1 VGRKDSGRRGR
12 KTRPFQRRGPFFLDS
27 LEEFAEVGVVKRTVA
42 EAIVNFLSFSGETS
56 AHVGELAGFNDREW
70 RQAVSWLHDAGLALY
85 LLQKLKQGNVTD
97 IVPTTILSRLE
108 ENLTANRRR
117 VAYMAHQF
125 EFLNQRLN
133 AASVRYA
140 AVKGFSLVPQFCPD
154 ASLRHQSDFDY
165 LVDHRSLPLAQTV
178 LEEAGYFLSKHKANE
193 FVFLMP
199 SRAIPPPDDAQYEA
213 HAPHAVE
220 LRVAFW
226 DSDFHGV
233 FLTGPRFSVDNTKT
247 QRWQDSVFPAL
258 PEEDAFLL
266 QVIHAF
272 NHVLA
277 GWVRMSWLYEIG
289 YFLNQRST
297 DKQLW
302 QLVERRI
309 GDNALLREIVIV
321 VTELSAHFFKAPL
334 PTTSI
339 IWAQKLD
346 PAVRIWIKNYARR
359 WVFAKNR
366 VDQLGLFSA
375 AKVVLFLHQQYLPDA
390 SVRRHQMRL
399 RLLPWEQLFR
409 RAGSITSKSLANSG
423 ERRRQ
428 LKHALIRFL
437 FHATAGL
444 RYLWE
449 VPRWRRL
456 NKASARLSCSTKPEL
471 PVAGLVG
478 AQSPESTLQS

>member
-1 VGRKDSGRRGR
+1 
-12 KTRPFQRRGPFFLDS
+12 
-27 LEEFAEVGVVKRTVA
+27 VKRTVA
-42 EAIVNFLSFSGETS
+42 EAVVNFLSFSGKTS
-56 AHVGELAGFNDREW
+56 AHVGELAGFRDREW
-70 RQAVSWLHDAGLALY
+70 KQGVSWLHDAGLALY
-85 LLQKLKQGNVTD
+85 LLQKLKQGNVPD
-97 IVPTTILSRLE
+97 IFPTATLSRLE
-108 ENLTANRRR
+108 ENLAANRRR
-117 VAYMAHQF
+117 VVYMASQF
-125 EFLNQRLN
+125 EFLNQKLS
-133 AASVRYA
+133 AGGVRYA

-178 LEEAGYFLSKHKANE
+178 LEEAGYFLSKHKTNE

-199 SRAIPPPDDAQYEA
+199 SRAIPPPDDEQYEA

-233 FLTGPRFSVDNTKT
+233 ILTGPRFSVDNTKT

-272 NHVLA
+272 NHVLT
-277 GWVRMSWLYEIG
+277 GGVRMAWLYEIG
-289 YFLNQRST
+289 YFLSQRST
-297 DKQLW
+297 DELLW
-302 QLVERRI
+302 QRVERRI
-309 GDNALLREIVIV
+309 GENALLREIVIV
-321 VTELSAHFFKAPL
+321 VTDLSAHFFKAPL

-339 IWAQKLD
+339 TWAQKLD
-346 PAVRIWIKNYARR
+346 PAVRIWIKNYART

-390 SVRRHQMRL
+390 SVRRHQMRI
-399 RLLPWEQLFR
+399 RLLPLEQLFQ
-409 RAGSITSKSLANSG
+409 RAGSITGKSSANAG
-423 ERRRQ
+423 GRRRQ

-437 FHATAGL
+437 FHVTAGV

-456 NKASARLSCSTKPEL
+456 NKASAHLSSLTKRESRAAD
-471 PVAGLVG
+471 PVE
-478 AQSPESTLQS
+478 AQSPASTQS

>member
-1 VGRKDSGRRGR
+1 
-12 KTRPFQRRGPFFLDS
+12 
-27 LEEFAEVGVVKRTVA
+27 VKRTVA
-42 EAIVNFLSFSGETS
+42 EAVVNYLSFSGKTS
-56 AHVGELAGFNDREW
+56 AHVGELAGFRDREW
-70 RQAVSWLHDAGLALY
+70 KQGVSWLHDTGLALY
-85 LLQKLKQGNVTD
+85 LLQKLKRGNVTD
-97 IVPTTILSRLE
+97 IVPKATLSRLE
-108 ENLTANRRR
+108 ENLAANRRR
-117 VAYMAHQF
+117 VIYMASQF
-125 EFLNQRLN
+125 EFLNQKLS
-133 AASVRYA
+133 AAGVRYA

-165 LVDHRSLPLAQTV
+165 LIDHQSLPLAQTV

-199 SRAIPPPDDAQYEA
+199 SRAIPPPDDEQYEA

-233 FLTGPRFSVDNTKT
+233 FLTGPRFSVDNTRT
-247 QRWQDSVFPAL
+247 QRWQNSVFPAL

-272 NHVLA
+272 NHVLT
-277 GWVRMSWLYEIG
+277 GGVRMAWLYEIG
-289 YFLNQRST
+289 YFLSQRST
-297 DKQLW
+297 DELLW
-302 QLVERRI
+302 QRVERRI
-309 GDNALLREIVIV
+309 GEDALLREIVVV

-346 PAVRIWIKNYARR
+346 PAVRIWINNYART

-390 SVRRHQMRL
+390 SRRHQMRI
-399 RLLPWEQLFR
+399 RLLPLEQLFQ
-409 RAGSITSKSLANSG
+409 RAGSITGKSSANDG
-423 ERRRQ
+423 GRRRQ

-449 VPRWRRL
+449 IPRWRRL
-456 NKASARLSCSTKPEL
+456 NKASARRSSSTERESPAADIL
-471 PVAGLVG
+471 GV
-478 AQSPESTLQS
+478 QSPESTVQL

>member
-1 VGRKDSGRRGR
+1 M
-12 KTRPFQRRGPFFLDS
+12 
-27 LEEFAEVGVVKRTVA
+27 KRTVA
-42 EAIVNFLSFSGETS
+42 EAVVNYLSFSGKTS
-56 AHVGELAGFNDREW
+56 AHVGELAGFRDREW
-70 RQAVSWLHDAGLALY
+70 KQGVSWLHDTGLALY
-85 LLQKLKQGNVTD
+85 LLQKLKRGNVTD
-97 IVPTTILSRLE
+97 IVPKATLSRLE
-108 ENLTANRRR
+108 ENLAANRRR
-117 VAYMAHQF
+117 VIYMASQF
-125 EFLNQRLN
+125 EFLNQKLS
-133 AASVRYA
+133 AAGVRYA

-165 LVDHRSLPLAQTV
+165 LIDHQSLPLAQTV

-199 SRAIPPPDDAQYEA
+199 SRAIPPPDDEQYEA

-233 FLTGPRFSVDNTKT
+233 FLTGPRFSVDNTRT
-247 QRWQDSVFPAL
+247 QRWQNSVFPAL

-272 NHVLA
+272 NHVLT
-277 GWVRMSWLYEIG
+277 GGVRMAWLYEIG
-289 YFLNQRST
+289 YFLSQRST
-297 DKQLW
+297 DELLW
-302 QLVERRI
+302 QRVERRI
-309 GDNALLREIVIV
+309 GEDALLREIVVV

-346 PAVRIWIKNYARR
+346 PAVRIWINNYART

-390 SVRRHQMRL
+390 SRRHQMRI
-399 RLLPWEQLFR
+399 RLLPLEQLFQ
-409 RAGSITSKSLANSG
+409 RAGSITGKSSANDG
-423 ERRRQ
+423 GRRRQ

-449 VPRWRRL
+449 IPRWRRL
-456 NKASARLSCSTKPEL
+456 NKASARRSSSTERESPAADIL
-471 PVAGLVG
+471 GV
-478 AQSPESTLQS
+478 QSPESTVQL

>member
-1 VGRKDSGRRGR
+1 M
-12 KTRPFQRRGPFFLDS
+12 
-27 LEEFAEVGVVKRTVA
+27 KRTVA
-42 EAIVNFLSFSGETS
+42 EAVVNYLSFSGKTS
-56 AHVGELAGFNDREW
+56 AHVGELAGFRDREW
-70 RQAVSWLHDAGLALY
+70 KQGVSWLHDTGLALY
-85 LLQKLKQGNVTD
+85 LLQKLKRGNVTD
-97 IVPTTILSRLE
+97 IVPKATLSRLE
-108 ENLTANRRR
+108 ENLAANRRR
-117 VAYMAHQF
+117 VIYMASQF
-125 EFLNQRLN
+125 EFLNQKLS
-133 AASVRYA
+133 AAGVRYA

-165 LVDHRSLPLAQTV
+165 LIDHQSLPLAQTV

-199 SRAIPPPDDAQYEA
+199 SRAIPPPDDEQYEA

-233 FLTGPRFSVDNTKT
+233 FLTGPRFSVDNTRT
-247 QRWQDSVFPAL
+247 QRWQNSVFPAL

-272 NHVLA
+272 NHVLT
-277 GWVRMSWLYEIG
+277 GGVRMAWLYEIG
-289 YFLNQRST
+289 YFLSQRST
-297 DKQLW
+297 DELLW
-302 QLVERRI
+302 QRVERRI
-309 GDNALLREIVIV
+309 GEDALLREIVVV

-346 PAVRIWIKNYARR
+346 PAVRIWINNYART

-390 SVRRHQMRL
+390 SRRHQMRI
-399 RLLPWEQLFR
+399 RLLPLEQLFQ
-409 RAGSITSKSLANSG
+409 RAGSITGKSSANDG
-423 ERRRQ
+423 GRRRQ

-456 NKASARLSCSTKPEL
+456 NRASAHLSSSTKRESPAADLLE
-471 PVAGLVG
+471 AH
-478 AQSPESTLQS
+478 SPESTVHL

>member
-1 VGRKDSGRRGR
+1 M
-12 KTRPFQRRGPFFLDS
+12 
-27 LEEFAEVGVVKRTVA
+27 KRTVA
-42 EAIVNFLSFSGETS
+42 EAVVNFLSFSGETS

-97 IVPTTILSRLE
+97 IVPTATLCRLE
-108 ENLTANRRR
+108 ENLAANRRR
-117 VAYMAHQF
+117 VVYMASQF
-125 EFLNQRLN
+125 EFLNQKLS
-133 AASVRYA
+133 AAGVRYA

-199 SRAIPPPDDAQYEA
+199 SRAIPPPDDEQYEA

-258 PEEDAFLL
+258 PEEDAFLI

-272 NHVLA
+272 NHVLT
-277 GWVRMSWLYEIG
+277 GGVRMAWLYEIG
-289 YFLNQRST
+289 YFLSQRST
-297 DKQLW
+297 DELLW
-302 QLVERRI
+302 QRVERRI
-309 GDNALLREIVIV
+309 GENALLREIVIV
-321 VTELSAHFFKAPL
+321 VTELSAHFFKASL

-346 PAVRIWIKNYARR
+346 PAVRIWIKNYARM

-366 VDQLGLFSA
+366 VDQLALFSA

-390 SVRRHQMRL
+390 SVRRHQMRI

-437 FHATAGL
+437 FHATAGF

-456 NKASARLSCSTKPEL
+456 NKASARLSSSTKRESPAEDIL
-471 PVAGLVG
+471 GV
-478 AQSPESTLQS
+478 QSPESTVQL

>member
-1 VGRKDSGRRGR
+1 M
-12 KTRPFQRRGPFFLDS
+12 
-27 LEEFAEVGVVKRTVA
+27 KRTVS
-42 EAIVNFLSFSGETS
+42 EAVVNYLSFSGKTS
-56 AHVGELAGFNDREW
+56 AHVGELAGFRDREW
-70 RQAVSWLHDAGLALY
+70 KQGVSWLHDAGLALY

-97 IVPTTILSRLE
+97 IVPKATLSRLE
-108 ENLTANRRR
+108 ENLAANRRR
-117 VAYMAHQF
+117 VIYMASQF
-125 EFLNQRLN
+125 EFLNQKLS
-133 AASVRYA
+133 AAGVRYA

-165 LVDHRSLPLAQTV
+165 LIDHQSLPLAQTV

-199 SRAIPPPDDAQYEA
+199 SRAIPPPDDEQYEA

-233 FLTGPRFSVDNTKT
+233 FLTGPRFSVDNTRT

-272 NHVLA
+272 NHVLT
-277 GWVRMSWLYEIG
+277 GGVRMAWLYEIG
-289 YFLNQRST
+289 YFLSQRST
-297 DKQLW
+297 DELLW
-302 QLVERRI
+302 QRVERRI
-309 GDNALLREIVIV
+309 GEDALLRGIVVV
-321 VTELSAHFFKAPL
+321 VTELSAYFFKAPI

-346 PAVRIWIKNYARR
+346 PAVRIWINNYART

-390 SVRRHQMRL
+390 GARRHLTRI
-399 RLLPWEQLFR
+399 RLLPWQQLFQ
-409 RAGSITSKSLANSG
+409 RAGSITGKSSASDG
-423 ERRRQ
+423 GRRRQ
-428 LKHALIRFL
+428 LKHAVIRFL
-437 FHATAGL
+437 FHVTAGL

-449 VPRWRRL
+449 IPRWRRL
-456 NKASARLSCSTKPEL
+456 NKASARRSSSTRRESPAADIL
-471 PVAGLVG
+471 GV
-478 AQSPESTLQS
+478 QSPESTVQL

>member
-1 VGRKDSGRRGR
+1 
-12 KTRPFQRRGPFFLDS
+12 
-27 LEEFAEVGVVKRTVA
+27 VKRTVA
-42 EAIVNFLSFSGETS
+42 EAVVNYLSFSGKTS
-56 AHVGELAGFNDREW
+56 AHVGELAGFRDREW
-70 RQAVSWLHDAGLALY
+70 KQGVSWLHDTGLALY
-85 LLQKLKQGNVTD
+85 LLQKLKRGNVTD
-97 IVPTTILSRLE
+97 IVPKATLSRLE
-108 ENLTANRRR
+108 ENLAANRRR
-117 VAYMAHQF
+117 VIYMASQF
-125 EFLNQRLN
+125 EFLNQKLS
-133 AASVRYA
+133 AAGVRYA

-165 LVDHRSLPLAQTV
+165 LIDHQSLPLAQTV

-199 SRAIPPPDDAQYEA
+199 SRVIPPPDDEQYEA

-233 FLTGPRFSVDNTKT
+233 FLTGPRFSVDNTRT
-247 QRWQDSVFPAL
+247 QRWQNSVFPAL

-272 NHVLA
+272 NHVLT
-277 GWVRMSWLYEIG
+277 GGVRMAWLYEIG
-289 YFLNQRST
+289 YFLSQRST
-297 DKQLW
+297 DELLW
-302 QLVERRI
+302 QRVERRI
-309 GDNALLREIVIV
+309 GEDALLREIVVV

-346 PAVRIWIKNYARR
+346 PAVRIWINNYART

-390 SVRRHQMRL
+390 SRRHQMRI
-399 RLLPWEQLFR
+399 RLLPLEQLFQ
-409 RAGSITSKSLANSG
+409 RAGSITGKSSANDG
-423 ERRRQ
+423 GRRRQ

-449 VPRWRRL
+449 IPRWRRL
-456 NKASARLSCSTKPEL
+456 NKASARRSSSTERESPAADIL
-471 PVAGLVG
+471 GV
-478 AQSPESTLQS
+478 QSPESTVQL

>member
-1 VGRKDSGRRGR
+1 
-12 KTRPFQRRGPFFLDS
+12 
-27 LEEFAEVGVVKRTVA
+27 VKRTVA
-42 EAIVNFLSFSGETS
+42 EAVVNYLSFSGKTS
-56 AHVGELAGFNDREW
+56 AHVGELAGFRDREW
-70 RQAVSWLHDAGLALY
+70 KQGVSWLHDTGLALY
-85 LLQKLKQGNVTD
+85 LLQKLKRGNVTD
-97 IVPTTILSRLE
+97 IVPKATLSRLE
-108 ENLTANRRR
+108 ENLAANRRR
-117 VAYMAHQF
+117 VIYMASQF
-125 EFLNQRLN
+125 EFLNQKLS
-133 AASVRYA
+133 AAGVRYA

-165 LVDHRSLPLAQTV
+165 LIDHQSLPLAQTV

-199 SRAIPPPDDAQYEA
+199 SRAIPPPDDEQYEA

-233 FLTGPRFSVDNTKT
+233 FLTGPRFSVDNTRT
-247 QRWQDSVFPAL
+247 QRWQNSVFPAL

-272 NHVLA
+272 NHVLT
-277 GWVRMSWLYEIG
+277 GGVRMAWLYEIG
-289 YFLNQRST
+289 YFLSQRST
-297 DKQLW
+297 DELLW
-302 QLVERRI
+302 QRVERRI
-309 GDNALLREIVIV
+309 GEDALLREIVVV

-346 PAVRIWIKNYARR
+346 PAVRIWINNYART

-390 SVRRHQMRL
+390 SRRHQMRI
-399 RLLPWEQLFR
+399 RFLPLEQLFQ
-409 RAGSITSKSLANSG
+409 RAGSITGKSSANDG
-423 ERRRQ
+423 GRRRQ

-449 VPRWRRL
+449 IPRWRRL
-456 NKASARLSCSTKPEL
+456 NKASARRSSSTERESPAADIL
-471 PVAGLVG
+471 GV
-478 AQSPESTLQS
+478 QSPESTVQL

>member
-1 VGRKDSGRRGR
+1 
-12 KTRPFQRRGPFFLDS
+12 
-27 LEEFAEVGVVKRTVA
+27 VKRTVA
-42 EAIVNFLSFSGETS
+42 EAVVNYLSFSGKTS
-56 AHVGELAGFNDREW
+56 AHVGELAGFRNREW
-70 RQAVSWLHDAGLALY
+70 KQGVSWLHDTGLALY
-85 LLQKLKQGNVTD
+85 LLQKLKRGNVTD
-97 IVPTTILSRLE
+97 IVPKATLSRLE
-108 ENLTANRRR
+108 ENLAANRRR
-117 VAYMAHQF
+117 VIYMASQF
-125 EFLNQRLN
+125 EFLNQKLS
-133 AASVRYA
+133 AAGVRYA

-165 LVDHRSLPLAQTV
+165 LIDHQSLPLAQTV

-199 SRAIPPPDDAQYEA
+199 SRAIPPPDDEQYEA

-233 FLTGPRFSVDNTKT
+233 FLTGPRFSVDNTRT
-247 QRWQDSVFPAL
+247 QRWQNSVFPAL

-272 NHVLA
+272 NHVLT
-277 GWVRMSWLYEIG
+277 GGVRMAWLYEIG
-289 YFLNQRST
+289 YFLSQRST
-297 DKQLW
+297 DELLW
-302 QLVERRI
+302 QRVERRI
-309 GDNALLREIVIV
+309 GEDALLREIVVV

-346 PAVRIWIKNYARR
+346 PAVRIWINNYART

-390 SVRRHQMRL
+390 SRRHQMRI
-399 RLLPWEQLFR
+399 RLLPLEQLFQ
-409 RAGSITSKSLANSG
+409 RAGSITGKSSANDG
-423 ERRRQ
+423 GRRRQ

-449 VPRWRRL
+449 IPRWRRL
-456 NKASARLSCSTKPEL
+456 NKASARRSSSTERESPAADIL
-471 PVAGLVG
+471 GV
-478 AQSPESTLQS
+478 QSPESTVQL

>member
-1 VGRKDSGRRGR
+1 MCRG
-12 KTRPFQRRGPFFLDS
+12 
-27 LEEFAEVGVVKRTVA
+27 GVVKRTVA
-42 EAIVNFLSFSGETS
+42 EAVVNYFSFSGKTS
-56 AHVGELAGFNDREW
+56 ADVGELTGFRDREW
-70 RQAVSWLHDAGLALY
+70 KQGVSWLHDAGLALY
-85 LLQKLKQGNVTD
+85 LLQKLRQGNVTD
-97 IVPTTILSRLE
+97 IVPTATLSRLE
-108 ENLTANRRR
+108 ENLAANRRR
-117 VAYMAHQF
+117 VIYMASQF
-125 EFLNQRLN
+125 EFLNQKLS
-133 AASVRYA
+133 AAGVRYA

-165 LVDHRSLPLAQTV
+165 LIDHQSLPLAQTV

-199 SRAIPPPDDAQYEA
+199 SRAIPPPDDEQYEA

-233 FLTGPRFSVDNTKT
+233 FLTGPRFSVDNTRT

-272 NHVLA
+272 NHVLT
-277 GWVRMSWLYEIG
+277 GGVRMAWLYEIG
-289 YFLNQRST
+289 YFLSQRST
-297 DKQLW
+297 DELLW
-302 QLVERRI
+302 QRVERRI
-309 GDNALLREIVIV
+309 GEDALLREIVVV

-346 PAVRIWIKNYARR
+346 PAVRIWINNYART

-390 SVRRHQMRL
+390 GARRHLTRI
-399 RLLPWEQLFR
+399 RLLPWQQLFQ
-409 RAGSITSKSLANSG
+409 RAGSITGKSSASDG
-423 ERRRQ
+423 GRRRQ
-428 LKHALIRFL
+428 LKHAVIRFL
-437 FHATAGL
+437 FHVTAGL

-449 VPRWRRL
+449 IPRWRRL
-456 NKASARLSCSTKPEL
+456 NKASARRSSSTRRESPAADIL
-471 PVAGLVG
+471 GV
-478 AQSPESTLQS
+478 QSPESTVQL

>member
-1 VGRKDSGRRGR
+1 
-12 KTRPFQRRGPFFLDS
+12 
-27 LEEFAEVGVVKRTVA
+27 VKRTVA
-42 EAIVNFLSFSGETS
+42 EAVVNYLSFSGKTS
-56 AHVGELAGFNDREW
+56 AHVGELAGFRDREW
-70 RQAVSWLHDAGLALY
+70 KQGVSWLHDTGLALY

-97 IVPTTILSRLE
+97 IVPKATLSRLE
-108 ENLTANRRR
+108 ENLAANRRR
-117 VAYMAHQF
+117 VIYMASQF
-125 EFLNQRLN
+125 EFLNQKLS
-133 AASVRYA
+133 AAGVRYA

-165 LVDHRSLPLAQTV
+165 LIDHQSLPLAQTV

-199 SRAIPPPDDAQYEA
+199 SRAIPPPDDEQYEA

-233 FLTGPRFSVDNTKT
+233 FLTGPRFSVDNTRT
-247 QRWQDSVFPAL
+247 QRWQNSVFPAL

-272 NHVLA
+272 NHVLT
-277 GWVRMSWLYEIG
+277 GGVRMAWLYEIG
-289 YFLNQRST
+289 YFLSQRST
-297 DKQLW
+297 DELLW
-302 QLVERRI
+302 QRVERRI
-309 GDNALLREIVIV
+309 GEDALLREIVVV

-346 PAVRIWIKNYARR
+346 PAVRIWINNYART

-390 SVRRHQMRL
+390 SRRHQMRI
-399 RLLPWEQLFR
+399 RLLPLEQLFQ
-409 RAGSITSKSLANSG
+409 RAGSITGKSSANDG
-423 ERRRQ
+423 GRRRQ

-449 VPRWRRL
+449 IPRWRRL
-456 NKASARLSCSTKPEL
+456 NKASARRSSSTERESPAADIL
-471 PVAGLVG
+471 GV
-478 AQSPESTLQS
+478 QSPESTVQL

>member
-1 VGRKDSGRRGR
+1 
-12 KTRPFQRRGPFFLDS
+12 
-27 LEEFAEVGVVKRTVA
+27 VKRTVA
-42 EAIVNFLSFSGETS
+42 EAVVNYLSFSGKTS
-56 AHVGELAGFNDREW
+56 AHVGELAGFRNREW
-70 RQAVSWLHDAGLALY
+70 KQGVSWLHDTGLALY

-97 IVPTTILSRLE
+97 IVPKATLSRLE
-108 ENLTANRRR
+108 ENLAANRRR
-117 VAYMAHQF
+117 VIYMASQF
-125 EFLNQRLN
+125 EFLNQKLS
-133 AASVRYA
+133 AAGVRYA

-165 LVDHRSLPLAQTV
+165 LIDHQSLPLAQTV

-199 SRAIPPPDDAQYEA
+199 SRAIPPPDDEQYEA

-233 FLTGPRFSVDNTKT
+233 FLTGPRFSVDNTRT
-247 QRWQDSVFPAL
+247 QRWQNSVFPAL

-272 NHVLA
+272 NHVLT
-277 GWVRMSWLYEIG
+277 GGVRMAWLYEIG
-289 YFLNQRST
+289 YFLSQRST
-297 DKQLW
+297 DELLW
-302 QLVERRI
+302 QRVERRI
-309 GDNALLREIVIV
+309 GEDALLREIVVV

-346 PAVRIWIKNYARR
+346 PAVRIWINNYART

-390 SVRRHQMRL
+390 SRRHQMRI
-399 RLLPWEQLFR
+399 RLLPLEQLFQ
-409 RAGSITSKSLANSG
+409 RAGSITGKSSANDG
-423 ERRRQ
+423 GRRRQ

-449 VPRWRRL
+449 IPRWRRL
-456 NKASARLSCSTKPEL
+456 NKASARRSSSTERESPAADIL
-471 PVAGLVG
+471 GV
-478 AQSPESTLQS
+478 QSPESTVQL

>member
-1 VGRKDSGRRGR
+1 M
-12 KTRPFQRRGPFFLDS
+12 
-27 LEEFAEVGVVKRTVA
+27 KRTVA
-42 EAIVNFLSFSGETS
+42 EAVVNYLSFSGKTS
-56 AHVGELAGFNDREW
+56 AHVGELAGFRDREW
-70 RQAVSWLHDAGLALY
+70 KQGVSWLHDTGLALY

-97 IVPTTILSRLE
+97 IVPKATLSRLE
-108 ENLTANRRR
+108 ENLAANRRR
-117 VAYMAHQF
+117 VIYMASQF
-125 EFLNQRLN
+125 EFLNQKLS
-133 AASVRYA
+133 AAGVRYA

-165 LVDHRSLPLAQTV
+165 LIDHQSLPLAQTV

-199 SRAIPPPDDAQYEA
+199 SRAIPPPDDEQYEA

-233 FLTGPRFSVDNTKT
+233 FLTGPRFSVDNTRT
-247 QRWQDSVFPAL
+247 QRWQNSVFPAL

-272 NHVLA
+272 NHVLT
-277 GWVRMSWLYEIG
+277 GGVRMAWLYEIG
-289 YFLNQRST
+289 YFLSQRST
-297 DKQLW
+297 DELLW
-302 QLVERRI
+302 QRVERRI
-309 GDNALLREIVIV
+309 GEDALLREIVVV

-346 PAVRIWIKNYARR
+346 PAVRIWINNYART

-390 SVRRHQMRL
+390 SRRHQMRI
-399 RLLPWEQLFR
+399 RLLPLEQLFQ
-409 RAGSITSKSLANSG
+409 RAGSITGKSSANDG
-423 ERRRQ
+423 GRRRQ

-449 VPRWRRL
+449 IPRWRRL
-456 NKASARLSCSTKPEL
+456 NKASARRSSSTERESPAADIL
-471 PVAGLVG
+471 GV
-478 AQSPESTLQS
+478 QSPESTVQL

>member
-1 VGRKDSGRRGR
+1 
-12 KTRPFQRRGPFFLDS
+12 
-27 LEEFAEVGVVKRTVA
+27 VKRTVA
-42 EAIVNFLSFSGETS
+42 EAVVNYLSFSGKTS
-56 AHVGELAGFNDREW
+56 AHVGELAGFRDREW
-70 RQAVSWLHDAGLALY
+70 KQGVSWLHDTGLALY
-85 LLQKLKQGNVTD
+85 LLQKLKRGNVTD
-97 IVPTTILSRLE
+97 IVPKATLSRLE
-108 ENLTANRRR
+108 ENLAANRRR
-117 VAYMAHQF
+117 VIYMASQF
-125 EFLNQRLN
+125 EFLNQKLS
-133 AASVRYA
+133 AAGVRYA

-165 LVDHRSLPLAQTV
+165 LIDHQSLPLAQTV

-199 SRAIPPPDDAQYEA
+199 SRAIPPPDDEQYEA

-233 FLTGPRFSVDNTKT
+233 FLTGPRFSVDNTRT
-247 QRWQDSVFPAL
+247 QRWQNSVFPAL

-272 NHVLA
+272 NHVLT
-277 GWVRMSWLYEIG
+277 GGVRMAWLYEIG
-289 YFLNQRST
+289 YFLSQRST
-297 DKQLW
+297 DELLW
-302 QLVERRI
+302 QRVERRI
-309 GDNALLREIVIV
+309 GEDALLREIVVV

-346 PAVRIWIKNYARR
+346 PAVRIWINYYART

-390 SVRRHQMRL
+390 SRRHQMRI
-399 RLLPWEQLFR
+399 RLLPLEQLFQ
-409 RAGSITSKSLANSG
+409 RAGSITGKSSANDG
-423 ERRRQ
+423 GRRRQ

-449 VPRWRRL
+449 IPRWRRL
-456 NKASARLSCSTKPEL
+456 NKASARRSSSTERESPAADIL
-471 PVAGLVG
+471 GV
-478 AQSPESTLQS
+478 QSPESTVQL

>member
-1 VGRKDSGRRGR
+1 
-12 KTRPFQRRGPFFLDS
+12 
-27 LEEFAEVGVVKRTVA
+27 VKRTVA
-42 EAIVNFLSFSGETS
+42 EAVVNYLSFSGKTS
-56 AHVGELAGFNDREW
+56 AHVGELAGFRDREW
-70 RQAVSWLHDAGLALY
+70 KQGVSWLHDTGLALY

-97 IVPTTILSRLE
+97 IVPKATLSRLE
-108 ENLTANRRR
+108 ENLAANRRR
-117 VAYMAHQF
+117 VIYMASQF
-125 EFLNQRLN
+125 EFLNQKLS
-133 AASVRYA
+133 AAGVRYA

-165 LVDHRSLPLAQTV
+165 LIDHQSLPLAQTV

-199 SRAIPPPDDAQYEA
+199 SRAIPPPDDEQYEA

-233 FLTGPRFSVDNTKT
+233 FLTGPRFSVDNTRT
-247 QRWQDSVFPAL
+247 QRWQNSVFPAL

-272 NHVLA
+272 NHVLT
-277 GWVRMSWLYEIG
+277 GGVRMAWLYEIG
-289 YFLNQRST
+289 YFLSQRST
-297 DKQLW
+297 DELLW
-302 QLVERRI
+302 QRVERRI
-309 GDNALLREIVIV
+309 GEDALLREIVVV

-346 PAVRIWIKNYARR
+346 PAVRIWINYYART

-390 SVRRHQMRL
+390 SRRHQMRI
-399 RLLPWEQLFR
+399 RLLPLEQLFQ
-409 RAGSITSKSLANSG
+409 RAGSITGKSSANDG
-423 ERRRQ
+423 GRRRQ

-449 VPRWRRL
+449 IPRWRRL
-456 NKASARLSCSTKPEL
+456 NKASARRSSSTERESPAADIL
-471 PVAGLVG
+471 GV
-478 AQSPESTLQS
+478 QSPESTVQL

>member
-1 VGRKDSGRRGR
+1 V
-12 KTRPFQRRGPFFLDS
+12 
-27 LEEFAEVGVVKRTVA
+27 ERTVA
-42 EAIVNFLSFSGETS
+42 EAVVNFLSFSGETS
-56 AHVGELAGFNDREW
+56 AHVGELAGFHDREW

-85 LLQKLKQGNVTD
+85 LLQKLKQENITN
-97 IVPTTILSRLE
+97 ILPSAILSRLE
-108 ENLTANRRR
+108 ENLAANRRR
-117 VAYMAHQF
+117 VVYMARQF
-125 EFLNQRLN
+125 EFLNQKFN
-133 AASVRYA
+133 AAGVRYA

-165 LVDHRSLPLAQTV
+165 LVGHQSLLVAQTV
-178 LEEAGYFLSKHKANE
+178 LEEAGYFLSKHKTNE

-199 SRAIPPPDDAQYEA
+199 SRAIPPPDDEQYEA

-226 DSDFHGV
+226 DSDVHGV

-272 NHVLA
+272 NHVLT
-277 GWVRMSWLYEIG
+277 GGVRMAWLYEIG

-297 DKQLW
+297 DEWLW
-302 QLVERRI
+302 QRVERRI
-309 GDNALLREIVIV
+309 GENALLREIVIV
-321 VTELSAHFFKAPL
+321 VAELSAHFFKAPL
-334 PTTSI
+334 PAKSI
-339 IWAQKLD
+339 IWAQKPD
-346 PAVRIWIKNYARR
+346 PAVRIWIKNYART

-390 SVRRHQMRL
+390 GVRRHQMRI
-399 RLLPWEQLFR
+399 RLLPWEQFFR
-409 RAGSITSKSLANSG
+409 RAGSITGKSSANAG
-423 ERRRQ
+423 GRRRQ

-449 VPRWRRL
+449 IPRWRRL
-456 NKASARLSCSTKPEL
+456 NKATARLSSSTKGESPS
-471 PVAGLVG
+471 ADLVG
-478 AQSPESTLQS
+478 AQNPESTVQL

>member
-1 VGRKDSGRRGR
+1 M
-12 KTRPFQRRGPFFLDS
+12 
-27 LEEFAEVGVVKRTVA
+27 KRTVA
-42 EAIVNFLSFSGETS
+42 EAVVNYLSFSGKTS
-56 AHVGELAGFNDREW
+56 AHVGELAGFRDREW
-70 RQAVSWLHDAGLALY
+70 KQGVSWLHDTGLALY
-85 LLQKLKQGNVTD
+85 LLQKLKRGNVTD
-97 IVPTTILSRLE
+97 IVPKATLSRLE
-108 ENLTANRRR
+108 ENLAANRRR
-117 VAYMAHQF
+117 VIYMASQF
-125 EFLNQRLN
+125 EFLNQKLS
-133 AASVRYA
+133 AAGVRYA

-165 LVDHRSLPLAQTV
+165 LIDHQSLPLAQTV

-199 SRAIPPPDDAQYEA
+199 SREIPPPDDEQYEA

-233 FLTGPRFSVDNTKT
+233 FLTGPRFSVDNTRT
-247 QRWQDSVFPAL
+247 QRWQNSVFPAL

-272 NHVLA
+272 NHVLT
-277 GWVRMSWLYEIG
+277 GGVRMAWLYEIG
-289 YFLNQRST
+289 YFLSQRST
-297 DKQLW
+297 DELLW
-302 QLVERRI
+302 QRVERRI
-309 GDNALLREIVIV
+309 GEDALLREIVVV

-346 PAVRIWIKNYARR
+346 PAVRIWINYYART

-390 SVRRHQMRL
+390 SRRHQMRI
-399 RLLPWEQLFR
+399 RLLPLEQLFQ
-409 RAGSITSKSLANSG
+409 RAGSITGKSSANDG
-423 ERRRQ
+423 GRRRQ

-449 VPRWRRL
+449 IPRWRRL
-456 NKASARLSCSTKPEL
+456 NKASARRSSSTERESPAADIL
-471 PVAGLVG
+471 GV
-478 AQSPESTLQS
+478 QSPESTVQL

>member
-1 VGRKDSGRRGR
+1 
-12 KTRPFQRRGPFFLDS
+12 
-27 LEEFAEVGVVKRTVA
+27 VKRTVA
-42 EAIVNFLSFSGETS
+42 EAVVNYLSFSGKTS
-56 AHVGELAGFNDREW
+56 AHVGELAGFRDREW
-70 RQAVSWLHDAGLALY
+70 KQGVSWLHDTGLALY

-97 IVPTTILSRLE
+97 IVPKATLSRLE
-108 ENLTANRRR
+108 ENLAANRRR
-117 VAYMAHQF
+117 VIYMASQF
-125 EFLNQRLN
+125 EFLNQKLS
-133 AASVRYA
+133 AAGVRYA

-165 LVDHRSLPLAQTV
+165 LIDHQSLPLAQTV

-199 SRAIPPPDDAQYEA
+199 SRAIPPPDDEQYEA

-233 FLTGPRFSVDNTKT
+233 FLTGPRFSVDNTRT
-247 QRWQDSVFPAL
+247 QRWQNSVFPAL

-272 NHVLA
+272 NHVLT
-277 GWVRMSWLYEIG
+277 GGVRMAWLYEIG
-289 YFLNQRST
+289 YFLSQRST
-297 DKQLW
+297 DELLW
-302 QLVERRI
+302 QRVERRI
-309 GDNALLREIVIV
+309 GEDALLREIVVV

-346 PAVRIWIKNYARR
+346 PAVRIWINNYART

-390 SVRRHQMRL
+390 SRRHQMRI
-399 RLLPWEQLFR
+399 RFLPLEQLFQ
-409 RAGSITSKSLANSG
+409 RAGSITGKSSANDG
-423 ERRRQ
+423 GRRRQ

-449 VPRWRRL
+449 IPRWRRL
-456 NKASARLSCSTKPEL
+456 NKASARRSSSTERESPAADIL
-471 PVAGLVG
+471 GV
-478 AQSPESTLQS
+478 QSPESTVQL